1 MPAPSAGLMPYR
13 HGGATFEVL
22 IAHPGGPFWANKD
35 RGAWSVVKGVGEP
48 GETEMEAAR
57 REFSEETGW
66 PAPDGE
72 WLPLGETVLRS
83 GKGIVAWAVEAD
95 FDPDTLQPGTCEME
109 WRGRLMTFPEV
120 DRVEWFDPVTA
131 IERLNDAQGIFVER
145 LAAIVPTRR
154 PASKGEAS

>member
-1 MPAPSAGLMPYR
+1 
-13 HGGATFEVL
+13 
-22 IAHPGGPFWANKD
+22 
-35 RGAWSVVKGVGEP
+35 
-48 GETEMEAAR
+48 
-57 REFSEETGW
+57 
-66 PAPDGE
+66 
-72 WLPLGETVLRS
+72 
-83 GKGIVAWAVEAD
+83 
-95 FDPDTLQPGTCEME
+95 ME